1 MNVIGSTNSDK
12 VYEAGLREQFAA
24 ITGRIAPKMV
34 EAVIRE
40 LEEHFAAMP
49 ASKLLKCDKCQGW
62 SSEDL
67 DSCPYC
73 GEGGV
78 VTKDAPPPEL
88 DAAPAETEAAPEEPK
103 TEIDATQIEAAAEVV
118 EEKPQKLVKVDR
130 KKNGKGKKKDEPTTD
145 APAIEVAPTTA
156 FTEKDLDDAIARFQV
171 AAERGADS
179 MYEMGLELRKIRDEL
194 WQQRTAEDGKPK
206 YKSFHQ
212 FVVEELKVSKDHA
225 YRMVRVVEC
234 FSADQFRQ
242 YGAGV
247 LKVLVAAPKEDHLR
261 LLEQADKGATQK
273 ELAEEVA
280 KVREEKGITTIETGT
295 TKQRVAEGKPLPPT
309 AAAAAAKRGTGAGTS
324 RKPREA
330 AAVTV
335 GLKQEQYT
343 IPLFARPAKPG
354 DETGPART
362 LADQPWGKI
371 EAMNGLSIFFAVKEK
386 PTGEL
391 VAMVTVK
398 KDEDEEKDAAE

>member
-12 VYEAGLREQFAA
+12 VYESKLRENFVS
-24 ITGRIAPKMV
+24 ITGRIAPKLI
-34 EAVIRE
+34 EGVIRE

-49 ASKLLKCDKCQGW
+49 ASKLLQCDACQGW

-88 DAAPAETEAAPEEPK
+88 DAAPAETEPAPEEPT
-103 TEIDATQIEAAAEVV
+103 TEIDATQIEAAVEVV
-118 EEKPQKLVKVDR
+118 EEKPQKLVKVER
-130 KKNGKGKKKDEPTTD
+130 KKKEGKGKKKDAPETD
-145 APAIEVAPTTA
+145 APAIEVAPLTK

-194 WQQRTAEDGKPK
+194 WQQRTSEDGKPK

-212 FVVEELKVSKDHA
+212 FVTEELKVSKDHA

-234 FSADQFRQ
+234 FSSEQFRQ

-273 ELAEEVA
+273 ELAEEVQ

-309 AAAAAAKRGTGAGTS
+309 AAAAAAKKGASTPK
-324 RKPREA
+324 KPREA

-354 DETGPART
+354 DETGPARS

-398 KDEDEEKDAAE
+398 KDDEEEEKAAE